1 MSAIGGKAEHRPDCT
16 AKWLTFSNETVC
28 CALREKAALVA
39 SWGQPPKFGKGAG
52 RMGAQ
57 SALARHDLGAL
68 GLNPR
73 IFGQMVPRDD
83 VSSAASGWSKCGKKL
98 VTAALV
104 AA

>member
-52 RMGAQ
+52 GWEHR
-57 SALARHDLGAL
+57 
-68 GLNPR
+68 
-73 IFGQMVPRDD
+73 VPLPDMIWGRWD
-83 VSSAASGWSKCGKKL
+83 
-98 VTAALV
+98 
-104 AA
+104 